1 EAYGSL
7 DALIRD
13 ANEQLI
19 AKRAELDECYQKAK
33 QLYAESA
40 SEESFRELL
49 NHVNGIKA
57 SIRAL
62 EAKCHDMAVAD
73 SKKEEEWYGSSDHE
87 ETTLSNLVMEYGAL
101 DHLFIVPPEMA
112 SLKLNMH
119 SNVPIPR
126 ELWSDDI

>member
-1 EAYGSL
+1 MKKYLLSALLCFSGGDAISQTIAEKFASSSKSSEAYGSL

-19 AKRAELDECYQKAK
+19 AKRAELDECYQKAR

-62 EAKCHDMAVAD
+62 EAKCHDMA
-73 SKKEEEWYGSSDHE
+73 
-87 ETTLSNLVMEYGAL
+87 
-101 DHLFIVPPEMA
+101 
-112 SLKLNMH
+112 
-119 SNVPIPR
+119 
-126 ELWSDDI
+126 